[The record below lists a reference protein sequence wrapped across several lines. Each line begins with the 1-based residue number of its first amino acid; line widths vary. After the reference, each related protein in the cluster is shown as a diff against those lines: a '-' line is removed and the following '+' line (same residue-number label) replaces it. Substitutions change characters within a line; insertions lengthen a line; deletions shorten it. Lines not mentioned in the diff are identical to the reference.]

1 MREMAVHKLNQH
13 NKKSLANSSM
23 LSSLKNTTKKPYDP
37 YSEDYK
43 NVYEPNVRSNSISV
57 YDSPQRLQDNPRLIS
72 KMKPSNMQSMKDFNE
87 VNSIISDVRNDASV
101 SIIVDNGTQVFNE
114 IGRSKSREQK
124 RVQNGTH

>member
-1 MREMAVHKLNQH
+1 MREMAVHKLNQQ

-43 NVYEPNVRSNSISV
+43 NVYEPNLRSNSISV

-72 KMKPSNMQSMKDFNE
+72 KMKPSNIQSMKDFNE

-114 IGRSKSREQK
+114 IGRSKSRE
-124 RVQNGTH
+124 